1 MLGHFYF
8 SPFGEHMLI
17 TNDAGKFAFLSKDEF
32 NRFVAEKAP
41 GDNDLLDKL
50 TDAGF
55 YSEKP
60 MEAYIRDHCL
70 AVREGNSY
78 LFDTTNLF
86 IIAVTNACNNRCVYC
101 QANGNNKISQMTTK
115 VAEQT
120 LRRIAECP
128 AEDIT
133 IEFQGGEPL
142 LNYPV
147 IQYFVTR
154 SAELLQNKRVQFT
167 VVSNLRFMTDQ
178 IAEFFEKYKVNVST
192 SLDGHKELHNANR
205 PASDGQGTYEDV
217 ILMRKKLMEHHI
229 FSGAIETT
237 TRASL
242 DYPERIVDT
251 YVKEGFPMIFLRPLS
266 RLGAAARRWNEIG
279 YSAEEYLSFY
289 SRALRHILKYNL
301 QGYFFP
307 EYGASLFLS
316 KILQGKSPNY
326 MELRSPCGA
335 GTGQVAITAN
345 GNVYTCDEGRM
356 IAEAGDE
363 AFCIGN
369 VFSTSYQDWIS
380 SPTCRGTSAASLLD
394 SLPGCCDCVYKPYCG
409 VCPVVNYA
417 LHGNTTHVSSE
428 RCKIN
433 KGILGILF
441 ELILEGDQKVI
452 SILSKW
458 GESA

>member
-8 SPFGEHMLI
+8 SQFGAQMLI
-17 TNDAGKFAFLSKDEF
+17 TNDAGRFCFLPRDEF
-32 NRFVAEKAP
+32 NRLVDGK
-41 GDNDLLDKL
+41 NLQNKDLLDRL
-50 TDAGF
+50 TEAGF

-60 MEAYIRDHCL
+60 LEAYIRDHCHS
-70 AVREGNSY
+70 VRDGNSY
-78 LFDTTNLF
+78 LFDSTNLF

-101 QANGNNKISQMTTK
+101 QANGNNQISQMSK
-115 VAEQT
+115 EVAEQA

-147 IQYFVTR
+147 IEYIVTR
-154 SAELLQNKRVQFT
+154 SSELLQNKRVHFT
-167 VVSNLRFMTDQ
+167 VVSNLRLMTDQ
-178 IAEFFEKYKVNVST
+178 IAGFFEKHKVNVST
-192 SLDGHKELHNANR
+192 SLDGFEKLHNLNR
-205 PASDGQGTYEDV
+205 PASDGQGTYEEV
-217 ILMRKKLMEHHI
+217 ILMRKKLMDHHI

-237 TRASL
+237 TRESL
-242 DYPERIVDT
+242 DYPELIVDT

-266 RLGAAARRWNEIG
+266 RLGAAARQWNKIG
-279 YSAEEYLSFY
+279 YTAEEYLSFY
-289 SRALRHILKYNL
+289 SRALHHILRYNL
-301 QGYFFP
+301 QGYSFP

-316 KILQGKSPNY
+316 KMLRGKSPNY

-356 IAEAGDE
+356 IAETGDE

-369 VFSTSYQDWIS
+369 VFKNAYQDWIS
-380 SPTCRGTSAASLLD
+380 SATCRATSAASLLD
-394 SLPGCCDCVYKPYCG
+394 SFPGCCDCVYKPYCG

-433 KGILGILF
+433 KGILSILF
-441 ELILEGDQKVI
+441 ELIQEGDQAVI

-458 GESA
+458 GDNA